1 MAFSRTWAKSWFTR
15 GALREQTIKKNK
27 KKKIKKMKMN
37 KESQKSV
44 QKKWSTGKCHFRCAR
59 SAKRTSK
66 IVPRQGCGDVK
77 KSATKTEHF

>member
-1 MAFSRTWAKSWFTR
+1 VS
-15 GALREQTIKKNK
+15 KN

-44 QKKWSTGKCHFRCAR
+44 QKKWSTGKCHFRCAQN
-59 SAKRTSK
+59 AKRTSK
-66 IVPRQGCGDVK
+66 IVPRQGCGNVK